1 MVLFED
7 FVSLLNTDLRYVKN
21 PATDFFCLILKLFI
35 SYPSMSSFY
44 IVYLNLKAE
53 AFI

>member
-1 MVLFED
+1 MVQFED

-21 PATDFFCLILKLFI
+21 PATDFFFILQLFL

-44 IVYLNLKAE
+44 IVYFNLKAE

>member
-1 MVLFED
+1 MVQFED

-21 PATDFFCLILKLFI
+21 PATDFFCLILKLFL
-35 SYPSMSSFY
+35 SYPSMSFY